1 MGQIITVKEN
11 CRKCYACVRNCPV
24 KAIRVHRNYAEVI
37 NNRCIGCGNCIKS
50 CSQKAKV
57 IADHVEDCR
66 RLLAGDNPPI
76 AILGCS
82 HPAFF
87 HDLRSGQL
95 VTGLRRL
102 GFAEVHEGA
111 AGVDLL
117 RESYRKT
124 LEKNQTYPLITTHC
138 PAIVDLI
145 ERHYPQLL
153 KNLIGLVS
161 PMVAIGRFIK
171 SRTTTN
177 PPIIYIS
184 SCIAGK
190 FEITAEQTEGAIDCV
205 ISYQELSKMFKD
217 RKLDLNRLGETAFDG
232 VQPQRG
238 RLFAIS
244 GGPFKSFDIASEII
258 SQDYVEAEG
267 EENAMEVI
275 KDLAAGRISPKVVD
289 IRFCN
294 GGCIGGPG
302 KNNRLTTFS
311 KRNLI
316 IEQHL
321 NENVYYRTK
330 SSYLTDI
337 PLPRFTKSF
346 SNKHERPKTPSSERL
361 RQILQATNKY
371 ETKDEL
377 NCGACGYTTCREH
390 AVAVYRELA
399 DGNMCLPYSL
409 KRLEEDHTKLTQKYE
424 LAQHALK
431 QEFGETAIIGK
442 DQRTR
447 EVIKLIHQV
456 GPTPTTVLVRGE
468 SGTGKELTARAIH
481 AQSQRSDKPLVSVN
495 CTTLTDSLLES
506 ELFGHKKGSFTGAI
520 AEKRGLFEAADGGT
534 IFLDEVGDIT
544 PKLQA
549 KLLRVLD
556 SGEIRPVGGTASA
569 KVDVRLIAATNRNL
583 EKGVAEGW
591 FREDLFYRL
600 NVFTITMPPLRNR
613 LESLDELLLAFIAK
627 ASTRVNKTLLGIE
640 GRAVHAMRQY
650 HWPGNIREL
659 QNIIERAAVLTHDE
673 IVRLE
678 NLPVIFAELVLQTPD
693 ETNQDNLRSQR
704 QQHVNQIEKNLIT
717 RYLREADG
725 NVSAA
730 ARVAGIPRR
739 TFYRMLNRSG
749 LNGASFKS

>member
-1 MGQIITVKEN
+1 M
-11 CRKCYACVRNCPV
+11 
-24 KAIRVHRNYAEVI
+24 
-37 NNRCIGCGNCIKS
+37 
-50 CSQKAKV
+50 
-57 IADHVEDCR
+57 ADHVEDCR
-66 RLLAGDNPPI
+66 QLLATENPPI

-111 AGVDLL
+111 AGIDLL
-117 RESYRKT
+117 RDSYRSN
-124 LEKNQTYPLITTHC
+124 LEESPSYPLITTHC
-138 PAIVDLI
+138 PTIVDLI

-153 KNLIGLVS
+153 KNLIGVVS

-177 PPIIYIS
+177 TPIVYIS

-190 FEITAEQTEGAIDCV
+190 FEIVAEQTEGAIDCV
-205 ISYQELSKMFKD
+205 ISYQELSQMFKD
-217 RKLDLNRLGETAFDG
+217 RNLDLKRLGETAFDG
-232 VQPQRG
+232 MQPQRG

-258 SQDYVEAEG
+258 NQDYVETEG

-321 NENVYYRTK
+321 NENLYYRTK
-330 SSYLTDI
+330 SNYLADI
-337 PLPRFTKSF
+337 PLPSFSKSF
-346 SNKHERPKTPSSERL
+346 SNKYERPKTPSSERL
-361 RQILQATNKY
+361 RQILQATDKY

-399 DGNMCLPYSL
+399 DINMCLPYSL
-409 KRLEEDHTKLTQKYE
+409 NRLEEDHIKLTQKYE

-431 QEFGETAIIGK
+431 REFGETSIIGD

-447 EVIKLIHQV
+447 DVIKLIHQV
-456 GPTPTTVLVRGE
+456 GPTPTTVLIRGE

-520 AEKRGLFEAADGGT
+520 TEKRGLFEAADGGT

-549 KLLRVLD
+549 ELLRVLD
-556 SGEIRPVGGTASA
+556 SGEIRPVGSTASA
-569 KVDVRLIAATNRNL
+569 KVDVRLIAATNRSL
-583 EKGVAEGW
+583 EQGVKEGW

-613 LESLDELLLAFIAK
+613 LESLDELLQTFIAK

-640 GRAVHAMRQY
+640 DRAVHAMRQY

-678 NLPVIFAELVLQTPD
+678 NLPVIFADLALQAPD
-693 ETNQDNLRSQR
+693 ETSKESLRSQR
-704 QQHVNQIEKNLIT
+704 QQQINQVEKNLIA
-717 RYLREADG
+717 RYLRETEG

-730 ARVAGIPRR
+730 ARLAGIPRR
-739 TFYRMLNRSG
+739 TFYRMLNRNG
-749 LNGASFKS
+749 LNGSSFKDEPNMRSF